1 MSDSGRVHSV
11 AQELKFFVAKIASL
25 KFADNLSPE
34 SVREVDL
41 RASAIR
47 KNPFRLRNSARYVQ
61 PNRQRFYRWEDKTV
75 WSVVIS

>member
-11 AQELKFFVAKIASL
+11 AQELKFFVAKVASL

-34 SVREVDL
+34 SVREVDS

-47 KNPFRLRNSARYVQ
+47 KNPFDCVLARYVQ

>member
-34 SVREVDL
+34 SVREVDS

-47 KNPFRLRNSARYVQ
+47 KNPFR
-61 PNRQRFYRWEDKTV
+61 
-75 WSVVIS
+75 